1 MTAHAETT
9 NLWPKT
15 AISANTGPSGKNSAL
30 CGILPVKSLTYSGK
44 SWSDQGK
51 FWNLHALCLSV
62 TGSREGAANSWTPA
76 KDSFAFFRNFI
87 NQEKTNFS
95 ATAGLKHL
103 KQGQPGISWKRQVD
117 LEKPAQQVCFKWLVL
132 TSAEK
137 KRNYTIVLDQGYLH
151 ACHCDCDS
159 NSWALFCDSL
169 KNSLISQRSFVPT
182 WMEMRWF
189 SERKSKE
196 YMRQDGWRMEL
207 QQQPRYLKLLFLPK
221 IVHCTFA
228 MLTKTRR

>member
-132 TSAEK
+132 TSAGK
-137 KRNYTIVLDQGYLH
+137 KKKLH
-151 ACHCDCDS
+151 NCPRSGLSSC
-159 NSWALFCDSL
+159 LSL
-169 KNSLISQRSFVPT
+169 WL
-182 WMEMRWF
+182 WF
-189 SERKSKE
+189 
-196 YMRQDGWRMEL
+196 
-207 QQQPRYLKLLFLPK
+207 KLLGFVLW
-221 IVHCTFA
+221 
-228 MLTKTRR
+228 LTEKQPHLAEEFRSDVNGNEMIQWKKKQRIHETGWVEDGIAATTSLLKTVISP